1 MPDPDTV
8 ATIAEQYREAMSRGF
23 IALMGTRFVRADP
36 DRVEL
41 ELDVTPELHQPYG
54 IVHGGV
60 FSSIVETAASMGAG
74 LWFAGR
80 GDVVGLQNTTHF
92 LRAVRDGTLR
102 AVATPVHRGR
112 TQQLWLVEVTDA
124 SDRLV
129 ARGELRL
136 ANIESAD
143 RLAGGP
149 STP

>member
-1 MPDPDTV
+1 MIDPEAV
-8 ATIAEQYREAMSRGF
+8 ASIVEEYRAAMNRGF
-23 IALMGTRFVRADP
+23 IALMGTRFVKAEA

-41 ELDVTPELHQPYG
+41 ELDVTPDLHQPYG

-60 FSSIVETAASMGAG
+60 FSSMVETAASMGAG

-92 LRAVRDGTLR
+92 LRAVRNGTLH
-102 AVATPVHRGR
+102 AVATPIHRGR
-112 TQQLWLVEVTDA
+112 TQQLWLVEVTDG

-143 RLAGGP
+143 RLAGGRTAP
-149 STP
+149 